1 MRNRPILALALGLT
15 AGATLLAAPADA
27 AAFGAQ
33 PGLWEVTTS
42 GTAQGV
48 PPIPPEA
55 LARLSPEQKKKFL
68 AAMQAMMAQQNA
80 THVAKSCLTAEELQ
94 RGPTFASGRDK
105 SCQETVVKSTATEIE
120 VREVC
125 SENSR
130 PMLTGVLRF
139 RATSP
144 QTIVGTADVT
154 VGDGN
159 RSMSMHRDISGKW
172 LAADCGAV
180 KPGGR

>member
-1 MRNRPILALALGLT
+1 MRNRPILALAFGLT
-15 AGATLLAAPADA
+15 LGAVLATRAQA
-27 AAFGAQ
+27 AAFGAE

-55 LARLSPEQKKKFL
+55 LARLSPEQKAKFL
-68 AAMQAMMAQQNA
+68 AAMQAMMARQNA
-80 THVAKSCLTAEELQ
+80 TQVVKSCLTAEQLQ
-94 RGPTFASGRDK
+94 RGPTFASRRDK

-125 SENSR
+125 NENGR
-130 PMLTGVLRF
+130 QMMTGMLRF
-139 RATSP
+139 QATSP

-154 VGDGN
+154 VGDGD
-159 RSMSMHRDISGKW
+159 RTMSMHRDISGKW

-180 KPGGR
+180 KPGGQ